1 MKRASSPSTSIFSI
15 KKKILENVKSVLLSL
30 SFFSLLSPAGV
41 PPVPKLPS
49 ISTLVPVFTAF
60 LYLGL
65 FQLFKNVFF
74 PNDCF
79 FFSQI
84 KLAGSQWS
92 YLNFLLK
99 HSNGTPYVN
108 D

>member
-49 ISTLVPVFTAF
+49 IATLVPVFTAF
-60 LYLGL
+60 LYLGPETECMSRRPIEKRL
-65 FQLFKNVFF
+65 TREPEKSLDG
-74 PNDCF
+74 P
-79 FFSQI
+79 
-84 KLAGSQWS
+84 GS
-92 YLNFLLK
+92 
-99 HSNGTPYVN
+99 G
-108 D
+108 